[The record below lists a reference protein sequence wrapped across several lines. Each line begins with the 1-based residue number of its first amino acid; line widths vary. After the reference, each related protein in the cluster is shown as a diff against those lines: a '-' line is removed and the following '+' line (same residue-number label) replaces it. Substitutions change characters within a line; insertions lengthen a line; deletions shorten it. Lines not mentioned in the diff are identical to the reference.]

1 MDPALLAATK
11 ETPEF
16 SLCGQTFYGKVV
28 ELYDADTCKI
38 VIPLKGTLYK
48 FIVRLAGI
56 DTPEMR
62 PRKEK
67 PNRETEIAWAKKAR
81 AELLQLVCPGNT
93 AVADVGISKERIVQE
108 LERNRQL
115 VFVKCLEF
123 DKYGRL
129 LGELYADEGATV
141 SFNRQLIEK
150 GVAVGYDGGTKVAPW
165 ISTGGAV

>member
-1 MDPALLAATK
+1 MAELLAATR

-16 SLCGQTFYGKVV
+16 SLCGQSIWGKVV

-38 VIPLKGTLYK
+38 VIPLNGTLYK

-67 PNRETEIAWAKKAR
+67 PNRDAEIAWAKRAR
-81 AELLQLVCPGNT
+81 AELLQMICPGNT
-93 AVADVGISKERIVQE
+93 VVADVGISKDRILQE
-108 LERNRQL
+108 LERNRNL
-115 VFVKCLEF
+115 VLVRCKEF

-129 LGELYADEGATV
+129 LGELYADEEGTL
-141 SFNRQLIEK
+141 SFNQRLIDK
-150 GVAVGYDGGTKVAPW
+150 GVAVSYDGGTKVAPW
-165 ISTGGAV
+165 ISAGGAVN